1 MSFKFRQPWESFEE
15 FEHKAKSMSIAQAEE
30 LRRTYRSF
38 GIDPFMSGINRIGE
52 RIESHE
58 VFLTRID
65 RERVKAEL
73 QRTKQNTK
81 KLILLL

>member
-1 MSFKFRQPWESFEE
+1 MSFKVRQPWESFEE

-38 GIDPFMSGINRIGE
+38 GIDPFMSGINRI
-52 RIESHE
+52 
-58 VFLTRID
+58 D
-65 RERVKAEL
+65 RERVEAKL

>member
-38 GIDPFMSGINRIGE
+38 GIDPFMSGIDRK
-52 RIESHE
+52 RIE
-58 VFLTRID
+58 
-65 RERVKAEL
+65 VKL

>member
-1 MSFKFRQPWESFEE
+1 MSFKVYPYVRQPWESFEE

-38 GIDPFMSGINRIGE
+38 GIDPFMSGIDRE
-52 RIESHE
+52 RIE
-58 VFLTRID
+58 
-65 RERVKAEL
+65 VKL